1 MTMEPPAKRICYA
14 KGMML
19 AEHPELFEDW
29 ELDPTSDSQILLYLP
44 PVSETE
50 NGHSEANNEELR
62 SQSHAAVDANSE
74 KDREPES
81 N

>member
-14 KGMML
+14 KGLML
-19 AEHPELFEDW
+19 AEHPELFQDW
-29 ELDPTSDSQILLYLP
+29 ETSDNQILLYLP

-50 NGHSEANNEELR
+50 NGHSEANNEEQN
-62 SQSHAAVDANSE
+62 SQSHAALDANSE
-74 KDREPES
+74 KDTAPES